1 MKVAAMAPFSWSRWL
16 RSLVRPAVRAYRSPR
31 RSRALQLE
39 SLEMRLAPASFTWT
53 GASKTTNH
61 WSDAANWLG
70 GVAPS
75 GAGDDLLFPV
85 VAMQKANRNDL
96 TSGTGNPIFDS
107 ITIAGS
113 GYSLSGG
120 ALTLTNT
127 SSTSSLIVGAGAAG
141 DVMSMDIQLGLVGT
155 PQFFTVNNGAD
166 LTLSGHLFGSS
177 GSELDKD
184 GAGLLVLTRDDSGF
198 EGNMAVVP
206 NGGILRITNAN
217 ALGDPQGGLTTSV
230 GTNAQLQ
237 VSNIPSNG
245 QIRENLILN
254 GSGIKSDGALLN
266 VSGSNI
272 WAGPVTIDSDVTF
285 GATAGTMRITGQ
297 IGDRGAGHNVTKE
310 GPGQVTFASADTYR
324 GTTTINDGILQ
335 IQNGL
340 SLGPG
345 DNTSATAV
353 TVNESVTS
361 AGIILK
367 AGTLRLNSASFG
379 GGITVASHLLNL
391 NGDGKGGIGALDNLN
406 GFNTWTGNV
415 LLGTPTPPGQ
425 EPNVSDVAVGNDT
438 LDPAY
443 TLTISGVISQAAG
456 NTYTFTKVGPG
467 IVVLTSANTYT
478 GSTFVANGTLEI
490 RDSQALGNSPLATVE
505 DGATLE
511 LNVSNKTTDSVTGLA
526 NELNVSTPV
535 NITGL
540 GVAGVGALYSDSGIN
555 TYSGS
560 VTLSGQV
567 ASIGVAADPN
577 ETNGTAYFTNDYSL
591 TVTGNIIGNRS
602 NVLDKLNFGQ
612 LILPNPNLLLTSDID
627 IQAGWITIEN
637 GNSLGGHAD
646 GLGDTVQPRVTVEN
660 GAALMLNP
668 LQGNLVVPQNLTLS
682 GNGINHVFGLINQ
695 QGAVENLAGINLLT
709 GNIVLKGQVGIGVEN
724 VFGLPSQLTT
734 AGTIGEKNPVINL
747 GATASGGSQESDNI
761 IDTGSTSGTVTV
773 NYNMYYIPD
782 SMDIYY
788 GIKGQGGVLIASTN
802 GQVQGTGTLTGTYG
816 PGPFTTIEII
826 VDAGG
831 GPPGTFWTYSGSI
844 TPTSVGAGGITK
856 LGSQRLILQGDG
868 TYSGSVDIKKGV
880 VLDQNN
886 TGLGAGNGPKSTT
899 TVESG
904 AALELGPTTAQEN
917 GGLISGI
924 DVWGE
929 HLVLNGSG
937 NAAFGDAALTVL
949 SPNNPNNPVNDTIIT
964 TDDLWRG
971 PVTLGS
977 NASIQVAPDS
987 RLTIFGTID
996 DPPVLQSPSG
1006 SDLTVLGGGEL
1017 GLAGSNTYRGVTS
1030 VQAGI
1035 VTLQD
1040 GQALGGVPISAV
1052 QLLTLSNVVA
1062 GTSQFTLSFGNSPPT
1077 APITYTGG
1085 IADATNIQDALNA
1098 LPSITS
1104 QGGSVSVV
1112 AQGSVFSITFGGY
1125 LTGFHQPK
1133 LKANITTGPGTAS
1146 VDISQDGSGGVI
1158 VASGASVQLQGG
1170 ITVAGKPIIVQ
1181 GQGLPTGPNPPLQW
1195 FNVGPAPELNG
1206 QTAGN
1211 GNVSGRVTGMAVDP
1225 TDPNT
1230 IYIATAGGGAWKTI
1244 NGGQTWLPLFDSA
1257 YAMYGG
1263 AIAVA
1268 PSDPRVIYF
1277 GTGETDNSLDSFA
1290 GTGVYRSNDSGH
1302 SWVKLFGTSAPIDPM
1317 NGLAVSRIVVD
1328 PSNPNLI
1335 FVATSDLATNGEFFA
1350 SQDQNGTP
1358 RNPEAVPGVYRYD
1371 GAHWTNLTSVV
1382 SLARNPATSDKAG
1395 APGTPG
1401 PDDDWRL
1408 VFPSQQ
1414 ASWTDLQLVGSSA
1427 NNNLFLYAALG
1438 TDVQPSTGTADP
1450 ANAVYR
1456 CEFPYNPFTLQED
1469 VLSNQPAWYIGNGT
1483 TDSEQSTEFPSNLV
1497 TGAPFQEGT
1506 IKLTTFASGNPNFFY
1521 FPILNIFDYPTN
1533 PPTSTSYAAVAI
1545 PDTDAASP
1553 GALWTIQTSTDGG
1566 VTWATAAGV
1575 PANYLGFQGNY
1586 DNTIVSPDGVNVY
1599 VGGQEADPF
1608 SHSQQILWSPDG
1620 GATWNDIS
1628 VDSNGNAPHTDQHA
1642 LAVDGNGNVDIGG
1655 DGGVWQLNTAGGANT
1670 WTDIN
1675 GNLATLT
1682 TNAVA
1687 VDPTNLSVIY
1697 TESQDNGGALTNGS
1711 KAWNN
1716 MALGD
1721 GGLIRV
1727 NPLNPNI
1734 LYHVQNGSL
1743 FESTDGPNTTAA
1755 SWFDILDVP
1764 GTQYFPFTIDQVN
1777 PNRLLVGG
1785 ATPFG
1790 PALQESIDGG
1800 ATWHDLGAPLPV
1812 FDQVTSLAIS
1822 TYQGNFTFDSGFP
1835 LVGDQGAST
1844 YDGGTIYISDGAN
1857 LWVTKDDGAT
1867 WVDRTAG
1874 IPAPISAEFGI
1885 ANLAVDPTNRD
1896 IAYLVNNGPAGLGQG
1911 RVFLTDD
1918 AGQTWQDITGD
1929 LPDVPVYSLAIDPR
1943 SNTLY
1948 VGTDEG
1954 VYFSATGGDIWERLG
1969 VNQPYVQVT
1978 DLALNLNLNT
1988 LTAATYGRSIMQ
2000 FYLSDAQG
2008 GAGALNATSGN
2019 NVWTGA
2025 VLLSGATAIGAEGSQ
2040 LLQNGLVT
2048 ASLNIVGTIR
2058 DQFDGGNAYLSKV
2071 GPGNVIFSG
2080 ANTYG
2085 GTTEVTD
2092 GRLIVHNPQAL
2103 GGTTNGT
2110 IVDLG
2115 ASLQLQS
2122 SIAGEPL
2129 IINGDGPL
2137 PGLNGHNTGS
2147 LESVTGNNTY
2157 SGNITL
2163 GGPSTIGVDTGST
2176 LTITGSITD
2185 NGHNFGIAKELT
2197 GTLVLTNAN
2206 SYGGGTTINQGIV
2219 NIQNGQALGN
2229 PMTLTTVLDGAQLQL
2244 QGGIMVMAE
2253 TLRISGTG
2261 VFGTGALE
2269 NVGGANDWQGPITL
2283 ARDPGFFPTTNPPT
2297 SVAIGALNTGP
2308 GDGLTIDGTISQDVN
2323 TTMGLTKVGAGVV
2336 ILDDP
2341 DNYDGTTTV
2350 SAGRLRIRNG
2360 SALGS
2365 VINPVVVKSG
2375 ATLEL
2380 DGDPT
2385 ALGKSITVSGK
2396 SLILNGTGIGGAGAL
2411 HDISGNDSWTGPITL
2426 QSATSIGV
2434 DPGLL
2439 LTVSGRIQ
2447 DPTPAPVP
2455 AASLGK
2461 VGQGTLALTTA
2472 NTYTGKTLVNQGILE
2487 VTTGSTTING
2497 QPASPLGGVVNEVQA
2512 INVAGALT
2520 GTFSVTFNGSN
2531 TGQLPAD
2538 IPASG
2543 GVGPLGSLQNALNNL
2558 PSIKNAGVGG
2568 SVTVTKSGSTYIVVF
2583 GGALADSNVSPMSA
2597 AGQNGTVATPSTVN
2611 DGSDRTIVANGASL
2625 QLAGGITISTQTL
2638 TLNGNGFNGLGA
2650 LDSASGNNTWITP
2663 ATVNPFTLAS
2673 NSAIGADSG
2682 SKLTINGVIGESS
2695 AGTAMTKVG
2704 VGTVVLTG
2712 STSNT
2717 YSGLTSVNGGQL
2729 QLNKSGGAFAVPG
2742 NLTVGNG
2749 TGSPGADNAQLEQ
2762 PNEIAPGRIV
2772 TVNSDGVFDLNGQ
2785 QQGVGALLMTGGKV
2799 ALTGGTSQFN
2809 LNGPVTAAADSAG
2822 NPAVI
2827 SGPGKLNLGSNTQ
2840 TFTVNGPAFA
2850 KPAVADMVIS
2860 SQIIGSN
2867 GAGLVKAGAGTLQLT
2882 TNEGYTGTTFLNGGV
2897 LLADAPSGATI
2908 GAVTLQ
2914 GGTIGGTGTVGQISP
2929 ASATLGGTVKP
2940 GDGTGIPG
2948 ILTTAPPG
2956 GATTWNSATSL
2967 FITILDQTAG
2977 DWSTLLVKG
2986 NIALGG
2992 AALTGFVS
3000 PAINIGDS
3008 YVILQTTGG
3017 SISGRFAEPYGEE
3030 PSGDG
3035 IAFIGGQKFDV
3046 TYTANQVIVT
3056 PVKQHAAIAVNSSV
3070 TPQSVY
3076 GQDVVFT
3083 ATLTPEPG
3091 AGSVPSTD
3099 TVTFQLDAGSTNPPQ
3114 SFTAPVVNNQAV
3126 FDPLAFYGS
3135 NYGNILSV
3143 GTHTIDATF
3152 NGDKLFFSSVAPQ
3165 IKQKVIPATA
3175 AITLSSTPVNPM
3187 PFQQVTLTASL
3198 SAVAPG
3204 GGTPS
3209 GKVTFWDGAVNTGT
3223 KLGSAPTDSTGSA
3236 YLALPANQFTGIGT
3250 HHIRASFAPSDGN
3263 FNPIP
3268 ASNDY
3273 PITVQKGTPAITVV
3287 GSPLTSTYS
3296 QAVIFT
3302 VTVSGPLIPTGT
3314 VNFYD
3319 GPEVAANNIGSGTLN
3334 SNGTLSITTSV
3345 LSAGTHTINA
3355 LYSGNLSYLGGTGST
3370 GFVVSQEQTSASL
3383 TSSTSTTAY
3392 GQPATFTA
3400 TVSGLFPG
3408 VATPIGTVSFF
3419 ADGSTTPLGSATLHA
3434 QPGAFATGVAT
3445 FSISTLLTGTHTIT
3459 AVYGGTNN
3467 FATSTS
3473 NTVTVLVLTGTQVVI
3488 TSSTSPAAAV
3498 WGQSV
3503 TFTATVKGLP
3513 PLPSG
3518 NPTPTGDVTFKVD
3531 GVTVPGSFP
3540 LDATGSATY
3549 STSTLSVKAHTIT
3562 VTYSGDTLFN
3572 VSTGNFTQNV
3582 IKASTNTT
3590 VSTTPN
3596 PATTVYGQPLTLS
3609 VSVTPQAPSVATPD
3623 DNDIVNF
3630 YDGAVLQNDLIGSGK
3645 LSAGSTTFTT
3655 NKLAAGPHTL
3665 IAFYMGGAHFNSSQ
3679 KSVSVSV
3686 KPDAT
3691 STALT
3696 ASNTSAVYGQKVT
3709 LTATVTPGGLGTLP
3723 PQGQVSFYSGTPSA
3737 STLLGTVTLNSS
3749 GIATLVETKLPALAI
3764 PYGLQAV
3771 YAGNSNFLTSQT
3783 GSGGA
3788 WSLTIS
3794 PDTTTTSV
3802 TPSVNP
3808 SIVGQ
3813 AVTFTATVTADAPG
3827 NNPGYVPGGAINIV
3841 DTTTNTT
3848 LATGT
3853 LNSKGQF
3860 SVTTS
3865 ALAFG
3870 VHTIVAN
3877 YNGNSNYFGGS
3888 SSGLS
3893 QSVLYAD
3900 TVTATSSLS
3909 NPVYGQALTFTATV
3923 APSGKVPAGV
3933 IPGATV
3939 DFFDGA
3945 NDISGAVTLF
3955 SNGTAG
3961 VATWSLTTPLTAGTH
3976 SITAHYSGD
3985 SNFIQNVSKALS
3997 QAIGKDGSTSTVT
4010 NPQSTSIYG
4019 SLVTFTA
4026 SVTANAPGSG
4036 TPTGVV
4042 TFWDGAVN
4050 TGKKLGTANLDNTG
4064 TPGTALFSIGTLGAN
4079 ASGLLHNINVSYG
4092 GDSNFTAS
4100 NGAVPAPVTVFQA
4113 STQATLSASDSNS
4126 VFGQTV
4132 TFSAV
4137 VTPTTGGGTPAGS
4150 VNFYDGSVTPANLI
4164 GSATLDGSG
4173 TARLKVSNLSVNTHD
4188 VVSVY
4193 QGNTNYQASPTS
4205 NSWSLTVGAAN
4216 TSTTLTS
4223 SNNPSFF
4230 DQTITLTATVTPQAP
4245 GSGTPTGQVTFM
4257 DGGNAI
4263 GTASLVGGK
4272 AILTI
4277 STLAVGPHSLT
4288 ASYAGD
4294 GLDYVGSAPSNTVNQ
4309 QVNSQTVFNLAGS
4322 LPNNPNGAPLNTAFV
4337 LRVTALDAS
4346 LNRVFSDFDAVSLV
4360 LLSGPTGGTLSGNLS
4375 GQFKNGIADFNVSV
4389 NVLGTYTVQMIS
4401 NGLKVKFTFSTG
4413 RQT

>member
-1 MKVAAMAPFSWSRWL
+1 MKVAAMATFSWSRWL

-61 WSDAANWLG
+61 WSDAANWFG

-96 TSGTGNPIFDS
+96 TSGIGNPIFDS

-127 SSTSSLIVGAGAAG
+127 SSTSSLILAAGAAG

-184 GAGLLVLTRDDSGF
+184 GAGLLALTRDDSGF
-198 EGNMAVVP
+198 EGNMAVVA

-237 VSNIPSNG
+237 VSSITNG

-266 VSGSNI
+266 VAGSNT

-310 GPGQVTFASADTYR
+310 GPGQVTFASADSYR

-353 TVNESVTS
+353 TVNESVTA

-367 AGTLRLNSASFG
+367 AGTLRLNSAGFG
-379 GGITVASHLLNL
+379 GGITVANHLLNL
-391 NGDGKGGIGALDNLN
+391 NGDGSQGIGALDNLN

-443 TLTISGVISQAAG
+443 TLTLSGVISQAAG

-505 DGATLE
+505 NGATLE
-511 LNVSNKTTDSVTGLA
+511 LNVSNKTNDSVTGLA

-682 GNGINHVFGLINQ
+682 GNGINHVFALINQ

-709 GNIVLKGQVGIGVEN
+709 GNIVLKGQVGFGVEK

-734 AGTIGEKNPVINL
+734 SGTIGEKNPVINL

-761 IDTGSTSGTVTV
+761 IDTGSTTGTVTV

-831 GPPGTFWTYSGSI
+831 GPPGTFWTYSGTI

-868 TYSGSVDIKKGV
+868 TYSGLVDIKKGV

-886 TGLGAGNGPKSTT
+886 TGLGAGNGPRSTT

-937 NAAFGDAALTVL
+937 NAFFGDAALTVL

-971 PVTLGS
+971 PVTLAS
-977 NASIQVAPDS
+977 SASIQVAPDS

-996 DPPVLQSPSG
+996 DPPVLQLPSG

-1017 GLAGSNTYRGVTS
+1017 GLAGSNTYRGVTN

-1052 QLLTLSNVVA
+1052 QILTLSNVVA

-1085 IADATNIQDALNA
+1085 IVDASNIQDALNA

-1104 QGGSVSVV
+1104 QGGTVSVV

-1133 LKANITTGPGTAS
+1133 LQANITTGPGTAS

-1206 QTAGN
+1206 QTGNN

-1225 TDPNT
+1225 TDPNV

-1244 NGGQTWLPLFDSA
+1244 NGGQTWLPLFDSQ

-1263 AIAVA
+1263 AIAIA

-1277 GTGETDNSLDSFA
+1277 GTGETDNSQDSFA
-1290 GTGVYRSNDSGH
+1290 GSGVYRSNDSGH

-1414 ASWTDLQLVGSSA
+1414 ASWTDLQLVGSSQ

-1483 TDSEQSTEFPSNLV
+1483 TDSEQSSEFPSNLV

-1506 IKLTTFASGNPNFFY
+1506 IKLTTFASNNPNFFY
-1521 FPILNIFDYPTN
+1521 FPILNVFDYPTN
-1533 PPTSTSYAAVAI
+1533 PPTSTSYAAIAI
-1545 PDTDAASP
+1545 PDTDAANP

-1575 PANYLGFQGNY
+1575 PQNYLGNQGNY
-1586 DNTIVSPDGVNVY
+1586 DNTIVSPDGTNVY
-1599 VGGQEADPF
+1599 VGGVAADPILLTG
-1608 SHSQQILWSPDG
+1608 QILWSPDG
-1620 GATWNDIS
+1620 GATWNDVS
-1628 VDSNGNAPHTDQHA
+1628 VDSNGTAPHSDQHA

-1682 TNAVA
+1682 TNSVA

-1716 MALGD
+1716 MAFGD

-1743 FESTDGPNTTAA
+1743 FESTDGPNTTAG
-1755 SWFDILDVP
+1755 SWNDILDVGP
-1764 GTQYFPFTIDQVN
+1764 LYFPFAIDQVN

-1785 ATPFG
+1785 PTPG

-1800 ATWHDLGAPLPV
+1800 ATWHDLGAPLPI
-1812 FDQVTSLAIS
+1812 FDQVTSLAMS

-1874 IPAPISAEFGI
+1874 IPASISAEFGI
-1885 ANLAVDPTNRD
+1885 ASLAVDPTNRD
-1896 IAYLVNNGPAGLGQG
+1896 IAYLVSNGPGGLGQG

-2058 DQFDGGNAYLSKV
+2058 DQFDGGNAYVSKV

-2157 SGNITL
+2157 SGDITL

-2185 NGHNFGIAKELT
+2185 NKHNFGIAKELT

-2206 SYGGGTTINQGIV
+2206 SYGGGTTINQGVV

-2244 QGGIMVMAE
+2244 QGGIMVMGE
-2253 TLRISGTG
+2253 RLRISGTG

-2297 SVAIGALNTGP
+2297 SVAVGALNTGP

-2323 TTMGLTKVGAGVV
+2323 TTMGLTKVGTGVV

-2350 SAGRLRIRNG
+2350 SAGTLRLRNG

-2380 DGDPT
+2380 DGDPS
-2385 ALGKSITVSGK
+2385 AQGKSITVSGK

-2439 LTVSGRIQ
+2439 LTISGRIQ
-2447 DPTPAPVP
+2447 DPTPAP
-2455 AASLGK
+2455 AASLSK

-2531 TGQLPAD
+2531 TGQLPAN

-2583 GGALADSNVSPMSA
+2583 GGALADTNVSPMSA
-2597 AGQNGTVATPSTVN
+2597 NGQNGTVATPSTVN
-2611 DGSDRTIVANGASL
+2611 DGSDRTIVASGATL
-2625 QLAGGITISTQTL
+2625 QLAGGITISTQAL
-2638 TLNGNGFNGLGA
+2638 TLNGNGFNGVGA

-2663 ATVNPFTLAS
+2663 GTVNPFTLAS

-2682 SKLTINGVIGESS
+2682 STLTINGVIGESS

-2712 STSNT
+2712 SKSNT

-2729 QLNKSGGAFAVPG
+2729 QLNKSGAFAVPG
-2742 NLTVGNG
+2742 DLTVGNG

-2762 PNEIAPGRIV
+2762 PNEIAPGRTV

-2785 QQGVGALLMTGGKV
+2785 QQGVGGLVMNGGKV
-2799 ALTGGTSQFN
+2799 ALTGGTSQLN

-2929 ASATLGGTVKP
+2929 ASATLGGSVKP
-2940 GDGTGIPG
+2940 GEGTGIPG
-2948 ILTTAPPG
+2948 VMTTAPPG

-2967 FITILDQTAG
+2967 FLTILDQTSG

-3056 PVKQHAAIAVNSSV
+3056 PVKQHAAIAVTSSV

-3091 AGSVPSTD
+3091 AGSVPNTD
-3099 TVTFQLDAGSTNPPQ
+3099 TVTFQLDNDTVHLYKTQVN
-3114 SFTAPVVNNQAV
+3114 NNQAT
-3126 FDPLAFYGS
+3126 FDPIAFFGTP
-3135 NYGNILSV
+3135 LSV
-3143 GTHTIDATF
+3143 GTHTITATF
-3152 NGDKLFFSSVAPQ
+3152 NGDKLFFTSGPVQ
-3165 IKQKVIPATA
+3165 ITQKVITATA
-3175 AITLSSTPVNPM
+3175 AMTLSSTPVNPM

-3209 GKVTFWDGAVNTGT
+3209 GTVTFWDGAVNTGT
-3223 KLGSAPTDSTGSA
+3223 KLGSAPIDSTGSA
-3236 YLALPANQFTGIGT
+3236 YLPLPTNQFTGIGT
-3250 HHIRASFAPSDGN
+3250 HHIRASYGGDTN

-3273 PITVQKGTPAITVV
+3273 PITVQKGTPTITVV
-3287 GSPLTSTYS
+3287 GSPLSSTYS

-3302 VTVSGPLIPTGT
+3302 VTVSGPLIPSGT

-3334 SNGTLSITTSV
+3334 SSGTVSIMTSV
-3345 LSAGTHTINA
+3345 LSAATHTINA

-3370 GFVVSQEQTSASL
+3370 SFVVSQEQTSTALTSS

-3392 GQPATFTA
+3392 GQPVKFTA
-3400 TVSGLFPG
+3400 TVSGQFPG
-3408 VATPIGTVSFF
+3408 VATPIGTVNFW
-3419 ADGSTTPLGSATLHA
+3419 DGPVNTGTLLGSAPVTS
-3434 QPGAFATGVAT
+3434 GVAT
-3445 FSISTLLTGTHTIT
+3445 LSISTLLTGTHTIT

-3467 FATSTS
+3467 FAASTS
-3473 NTVTVLVLTGTQVVI
+3473 NSLTQLVLTGTQVVI
-3488 TSSTSPAAAV
+3488 SSSANAAV

-3503 TFTATVKGLP
+3503 TFTAKVKALP
-3513 PLPSG
+3513 PG
-3518 NPTPTGDVTFKVD
+3518 TGTPPAGETVTFYD
-3531 GVTVPGSFP
+3531 GSTPLGP
-3540 LDATGSATY
+3540 PAALDATGTATL
-3549 STSTLSVKAHTIT
+3549 STSTLSVGTHTII
-3562 VTYSGDTLFN
+3562 VKYGGDSLFLG
-3572 VSTGNFTQNV
+3572 SSGNFSENVVKAATQS
-3582 IKASTNTT
+3582 A
-3590 VSTTPN
+3590 VSTTPTL
-3596 PATTVYGQPLTLS
+3596 PTVYGQPLTIS
-3609 VSVTPQAPSVATPD
+3609 VSVTARAPGAGTPGGT
-3623 DNDIVNF
+3623 VNF
-3630 YDGAVLQNDLIGSGK
+3630 YDGAVLARDLIGTGTLSG
-3645 LSAGSTTFTT
+3645 GSTTFSTS
-3655 NKLAAGPHTL
+3655 KLLVGGHTL
-3665 IAFYMGGAHFNSSQ
+3665 IAFYVGDSHFNSSQ
-3679 KSVSVSV
+3679 NSVGGAVN
-3686 KPDAT
+3686 KDGT

-3696 ASNTSAVYGQKVT
+3696 ASDTLAVYGQKVT
-3709 LTATVTPGGLGTLP
+3709 LTASVSPGGLGTLP

-3749 GIATLVETKLPALAI
+3749 GVATLVETKLPALAT

-3788 WSLTIS
+3788 WSLTVS
-3794 PDTTTTSV
+3794 QDTTTTTV

-3813 AVTFTATVTADAPG
+3813 AVTFTAAVTADAPG
-3827 NNPGYVPGGAINIV
+3827 NTPGFVPGGPISIV
-3841 DTTTNTT
+3841 DTTTNTS
-3848 LATGT
+3848 LGSGT

-3865 ALAFG
+3865 ALGFG
-3870 VHTIVAN
+3870 LHTIVAN
-3877 YNGNSNYFGGS
+3877 YNGNSNYIGGS
-3888 SSGLS
+3888 SSGLT

-3900 TVTATSSLS
+3900 TVTTTSSLS

-3939 DFFDGA
+3939 DFFDGN
-3945 NDISGAVTLF
+3945 NDISGAVTLI

-3961 VATWSLTTPLTAGTH
+3961 VATWSLTTPLAAGTH

-4019 SLVTFTA
+4019 SVVTFTA
-4026 SVTANAPGSG
+4026 SVTANGPGSG

-4064 TPGTALFSIGTLGAN
+4064 TPGTALFPFSTLGAN
-4079 ASGLLHNINVSYG
+4079 ASGLLHNINVSYA
-4092 GDSNFTAS
+4092 GDPNFTAS
-4100 NGAVPAPVTVFQA
+4100 NGTVPAQVTVFQA
-4113 STQATLSASDSNS
+4113 STQTTLSASDSNS

-4150 VNFYDGSVTPANLI
+4150 VNFYDGSVAPANLI

-4173 TARLKVSNLSVNTHD
+4173 TARLKVSSLSVNTHD
-4188 VVSVY
+4188 ILSVY
-4193 QGNTNYQASPTS
+4193 QGNSNYQASPTS
-4205 NSWSLTVGAAN
+4205 NDWSLTVGAAN
-4216 TSTTLTS
+4216 TNTTLTS

-4230 DQTITLTATVTPQAP
+4230 DQTITLTATVTPQF
-4245 GSGTPTGQVTFM
+4245 SGTPTGQVTFM
-4257 DGGNAI
+4257 DGGNVI
-4263 GTASLVGGK
+4263 GTASLSGGK

-4277 STLAVGPHSLT
+4277 STLSVGAHSLT

-4294 GLDYVGSAPSNTVNQ
+4294 NLDFVGSTSGMLPQ

-4322 LPNNPNGAPLNTAFV
+4322 LPNNPNGAPLNTTFV

-4360 LLSGPTGGTLSGNLS
+4360 LLSGPGTLSGNLN
-4375 GQFKNGIADFNVSV
+4375 GQFKNGIADFNVTV